1 MPRSFDISADSEGS
15 VEEVL
20 QAYSEKDYW
29 LARLAGSGVDDAKL
43 ESLRVGGESGSDGTI
58 EVVTIQVLRSN
69 KLPGLI
75 TQVHRGDLCI
85 RREETWGPVSDGV
98 ATATI
103 AGSIEGA
110 PADVS
115 GTAMLSPTAES
126 GGSRLDCRLTVQVRV
141 PLIGGKLENFIGAQL
156 ANLVE
161 AEQRFTTAWIT
172 HNG

>member
-1 MPRSFDISADSEGS
+1 MPRSFDMSADSEGS

-20 QAYSEKDYW
+20 QAYREADYW

-43 ESLRVGGESGSDGTI
+43 ESLRVGGESGNDGTI
-58 EVVTIQVLRSN
+58 DVVTVQVLRSD

-103 AGSIEGA
+103 TGLIEGA
-110 PADVS
+110 PANVS
-115 GTAMLSPTAES
+115 GTAVLSPTAES
-126 GGSRLDCRLTVQVRV
+126 SGSRLECRLTVQVRI

-161 AEQRFTTAWIT
+161 AEQRFTTGWIT
-172 HNG
+172 SNG